1 VKKKSK
7 PPVKTKVLTEEEKQ
21 KVYTGF
27 SKLWDIWMGPYM
39 SEMKEVEKYIALDD
53 VYRGRLLNCALVL
66 EHLVDR
72 YMKEKRLSTSD
83 ERSPLSGL
91 SFSRKLERLE
101 ERADPKFSRN
111 LIDGMMAINTIR
123 NKYAHRLNYDIRK
136 NGSELL
142 ARIDHIA
149 TESIYPPIKPEQPD
163 YAIRIIEQ
171 YTTLAS
177 SYIFSRMGKVKTDL
191 DNFKNE
197 YPGSKKLFSMFS
209 EVDIFKNTKSK

>member
-1 VKKKSK
+1 MKKKSK
-7 PPVKTKVLTEEEKQ
+7 PSAKAKVLTEEEKQ
-21 KVYTGF
+21 KFFEVG

-91 SFSRKLERLE
+91 SFSKKLERLQE
-101 ERADPKFSRN
+101 KAEPEFSRN

-123 NKYAHRLNYDIRK
+123 NKYAHKLNYDIRK

-142 ARIDHIA
+142 ARIDHIT
-149 TESIYPPIKPEQPD
+149 TEGVYPQIKPEQAD
-163 YAIRIIEQ
+163 YPVRIIEQ
-171 YTTLAS
+171 YTKLAS
-177 SYIFSRMGKVKTDL
+177 AYIFTRMGNVKTDL

-197 YPGSKKLFSMFS
+197 YPGSKKLFDMFG
-209 EVDIFKNTKSK
+209 EVDLFKTG